1 MDVPM
6 KVTVCE
12 LRNDPE
18 ELEADW
24 EGLVSHVK
32 QESSDLVL
40 LPEMP
45 FYPWLAFTRQ
55 VNLKQ
60 WIACVDAHEKWILR
74 LNELS
79 PAAIFGTRPI
89 IQADQP
95 LNEGFVWDQQ
105 TGYKAVHSKYYLPD
119 EDGFWEASWYRRG
132 ECKFET
138 FENSSLKAGFLICT
152 EIWFMEH
159 AREYGKQGIQ
169 LLLCPRATPAS
180 STDKWVAGGR
190 AAAVVS
196 GAFCLSSNR
205 GGTDSRGAGWAG
217 TGWIVEPEEGAVLGL
232 TSRANPFLS
241 IEIDLNTA
249 DHAKTTYPRYVLD

>member
-1 MDVPM
+1 M

-12 LRNDPE
+12 LRNDTE
-18 ELEADW
+18 HLEADW
-24 EGLVSHVK
+24 AGLVSHVRE
-32 QESSDLVL
+32 ESSDLVL

-45 FYPWLAFTRQ
+45 FYPWLASTRQ
-55 VNLKQ
+55 VNTGQ
-60 WIACVDAHEKWILR
+60 WKTAVEAHEKWISR
-74 LNELS
+74 LNDLS
-79 PAAIFGTRPI
+79 PATVFGTRPI
-89 IQADQP
+89 AQDGKP

-105 TGYKAVHSKYYLPD
+105 TDYKTVHAKYYLPD

-132 ECKFET
+132 EYEFEI
-138 FENSSLKAGFLICT
+138 FENNNLKAGFLICT

-159 AREYGKQGIQ
+159 ARKYGKQGIQ
-169 LLLCPRATPAS
+169 LLLCPRATPAA

-205 GGTDSRGAGWAG
+205 GGTDSSGADWAG
-217 TGWIVEPEEGAVLGL
+217 AGWIVEPEEGAVLGL
-232 TSRANPFLS
+232 TSPANPFVS
-241 IEIDLNTA
+241 VEIDLSTA